1 MTSPH
6 ELAPLLA
13 EHPFFRGLRAEHLA
27 TIAGCASNVRFDAGS
42 MIAREG
48 DEAAKFYVIR
58 HGTVAIES
66 FTPQAGAV
74 TIQTVS
80 AGDILGWSWLLPPY
94 HWQFSA
100 RAQELVRAVALD
112 GTCLRAKC
120 EADHDLGYELLKRF
134 AEIVAQRL
142 SATRLQLLDLYGQA
156 PAAR

>member
-1 MTSPH
+1 MTDPH
-6 ELAPLLA
+6 GLAPLLA
-13 EHPFFRGLRAEHLA
+13 EHPFFHGLKPEHLA
-27 TIAGCASNVRFDAGS
+27 TIAGCASNVRFDAGA

-66 FTPQAGAV
+66 FTPQTGAV

-156 PAAR
+156 PTAR

>member
-1 MTSPH
+1 MTDPH
-6 ELAPLLA
+6 GLAPLLA
-13 EHPFFRGLRAEHLA
+13 EHPFFKGLRPEHLA
-27 TIAGCASNVRFDAGS
+27 TVAGCASNVRFDAGA

-48 DEAAKFYVIR
+48 DEATQFFVIR

-66 FTPQAGAV
+66 YVPQAGAV
-74 TIQTVS
+74 VIQTVS

-100 RAQELVRAVALD
+100 RAQELVRAIALD

-142 SATRLQLLDLYGQA
+142 SATRVQLLDLYGHSTA
-156 PAAR
+156 GR